1 MTITIIGHGYVGIVA
16 ACVFADF
23 GNTVYVIGHT
33 PAKLEKLKNGDPL
46 IYEPGLAEMLQKNT
60 RAGRMIFTT
69 EYDEALKESSIVFS
83 CVGTP
88 PTPGT
93 GEADLSQVYTVA
105 KQIGAHLDPSHFTVV
120 SCKSTVPVGTNYEVK
135 RIIEVELAARSDVM
149 LSQTKHDA
157 SLVRQAQSDS
167 GSHIFA
173 VASCPEFL
181 REGTGIHDTLNPD
194 RTIIGS
200 DSQRAIDIL
209 LELHKPLPGERVVTN
224 IPSAE
229 LIKYASNSLLATK
242 LSFANMIS
250 LFAEKVGADAPSVLR
265 AVGLDNRI
273 GPKNLDVSIGY
284 GGACFPKD
292 VQALTATGRS
302 EGVDVSLL
310 EAVEHVNQLSW
321 ENYVSKVEK
330 HVPVI
335 ASDASQSRPRL
346 AVWGLAFKANTD
358 DIRFAPAVKI
368 VKALAEKGYDVIAYD
383 PAAMPNVQRQLGDLI
398 AYSEKQYEMIEAAD
412 ALCILTEWN
421 EFKLAD
427 LAKIKSIM
435 KNPLVIDGRNLYEVQ
450 KMKDLGFTYVST
462 GRRG

>member
-33 PAKLEKLKNGDPL
+33 PAKLERLRSGDPL
-46 IYEPGLAEMLQKNT
+46 IYEPGLAEMLRRNNT
-60 RAGRMIFTT
+60 AGRLIFTT
-69 EYDEALKESSIVFS
+69 EYSEALKHSSIVFI

-93 GEADLSQVYTVA
+93 GEADLTTVF
-105 KQIGAHLDPSHFTVV
+105 KVSETIGQNLNPDKFTVV
-120 SCKSTVPVGTNYEVK
+120 SCKSTVPVGTNMKVK
-135 RIIEVELAARSDVM
+135 EIIESQ
-149 LSQTKHDA
+149 LSKRLGTQYA
-157 SLVRQAQSDS
+157 PLNA
-167 GSHIFA
+167 IFS

-194 RTIIGS
+194 RIVIGAEDQTS
-200 DSQRAIDIL
+200 IDKL
-209 LELHKPLPGERVVTN
+209 MELHKPFPGERVVTN

-242 LSFANMIS
+242 LSFANMIA
-250 LFAEKVGADAPSVLR
+250 LFAEKLGADAPQVLR
-265 AVGLDNRI
+265 AVGMDHRI

-292 VQALTATGRS
+292 VQALTATGS
-302 EGVDVSLL
+302 QCGVDVSLL
-310 EAVEHVNQLSW
+310 NAVEQVNELSW
-321 ENYVSKVEK
+321 KNYADKVK
-330 HVPVI
+330 KCVPI
-335 ASDASQSRPRL
+335 TLSTPPCL

-368 VKALAEKGYDVIAYD
+368 VTELAKSGYKLKVYD
-383 PAAMPNVQRQLGDLI
+383 PAAMENVRKQIGDVVE
-398 AYSEKQYEMIEAAD
+398 YFDKQYDVVTGAD

-421 EFKLAD
+421 EFRQAD
-427 LAKIKSIM
+427 LAKIKLLL
-435 KNPLVIDGRNLYEVQ
+435 KTPLIIDGRNLYDPS
-450 KMKDLGFTYVST
+450 KMKELGFTYVST
-462 GRRG
+462 GRKTTT

>member
-23 GNTVYVIGHT
+23 GNTVHVIGHT
-33 PAKLEKLKNGDPL
+33 PAKLEKLKGGDPL
-46 IYEPGLAEMLQKNT
+46 IYEPGLAELLQKNT
-60 RAGRMIFTT
+60 RAGRLIFTT
-69 EYDEALKESSIVFS
+69 EYTQALKDSSIVFI

-93 GEADLSQVYTVA
+93 GEADLTIVYKVA
-105 KQIGAHLDPSHFTVV
+105 EEIGKHLDPSHFTVV
-120 SCKSTVPVGTNYEVK
+120 SCKSTVPVGTNYKVK
-135 RIIEVELAARSDVM
+135 AIIEKQLAARSLPADVGG
-149 LSQTKHDA
+149 LAA
-157 SLVRQAQSDS
+157 SEMFS
-167 GSHIFA
+167 I
-173 VASCPEFL
+173 ASCPEFL

-194 RTIIGS
+194 RTIIGA
-200 DSQRAIDIL
+200 DDQKAIDIL

-242 LSFANMIS
+242 LSFANMIA
-250 LFAEKVGADAPSVLR
+250 LYAEKLGADAPSVLR

-273 GPKNLDVSIGY
+273 GTKNLDVSIGY

-292 VQALTATGRS
+292 VQALTATGRT
-302 EGVDVSLL
+302 EGVDVALL
-310 EAVEHVNQLSW
+310 EAVEKVNQLVW
-321 ENYVSKVEK
+321 QNYVTKVKK
-330 HVPVI
+330 HVKKGGK
-335 ASDASQSRPRL
+335 L

-368 VKALAEKGYDVIAYD
+368 VEALAREGYQIVAYD
-383 PAAMPNVQRQLGDLI
+383 PAAMPNVKNQIGDI
-398 AYSEKQYEMIEAAD
+398 ISYHDAQYDMIEGAD

-421 EFKLAD
+421 EFKQAD

-435 KNPLVIDGRNLYEVQ
+435 KHALVIDGRNLYDVK
-450 KMKDLGFTYVST
+450 KMKELGFTYIST
-462 GRRG
+462 GR

>member
-33 PAKLEKLKNGDPL
+33 PAKLERLKAGDPL
-46 IYEPGLAEMLQKNT
+46 IYEPGLAELLQKNT

-69 EYDEALKESSIVFS
+69 EYDEALKNSSIIFS

-120 SCKSTVPVGTNYEVK
+120 SCKSTVPVGTNYKVK
-135 RIIEVELAARSDVM
+135 EIIEKELVARG
-149 LSQTKHDA
+149 LQ
-157 SLVRQAQSDS
+157 LESDS
-167 GSHIFA
+167 FFA

-200 DSQRAIDIL
+200 DSQKAIDIL

-273 GPKNLDVSIGY
+273 GTKNLDVSIGY

-310 EAVEHVNQLSW
+310 EAVEKVNVLVWQ
-321 ENYVSKVEK
+321 NYVAKVK
-330 HVPVI
+330 RLVPLHPSLGKGAHNVGEGVV
-335 ASDASQSRPRL
+335 RRL

-368 VKALAEKGYDVIAYD
+368 VEQLAKDGYQVVAYD
-383 PAAMPNVQRQLGDLI
+383 PAAMPNVKKQLGDLI
-398 AYSEKQYEMIEAAD
+398 SYHDKQYDMIEGAD

-421 EFKLAD
+421 EFKQAD
-427 LAKIKSIM
+427 LAKIKQIL

-450 KMKDLGFTYVST
+450 KMKNLGFTYVST
-462 GRRG
+462 GRKE

>member
-167 GSHIFA
+167 GSHLFA

-200 DSQRAIDIL
+200 DSQKAIDIL

-310 EAVEHVNQLSW
+310 EAVEKVNRLVWQ
-321 ENYVSKVEK
+321 NYVAKVK
-330 HVPVI
+330 SHVK
-335 ASDASQSRPRL
+335 SGGKL

-368 VKALAEKGYDVIAYD
+368 VEQLAKDGYQIVAYD
-383 PAAMPNVQRQLGDLI
+383 PAAMPNVKKQLGDLI
-398 AYSEKQYEMIEAAD
+398 TYSEKQYEMIEGAD

-421 EFKLAD
+421 EFKQAD
-427 LAKIKSIM
+427 LVKIKKIL

-450 KMKDLGFTYVST
+450 KMKDLGFTYIST
-462 GRRG
+462 GRKG